1 MMRPT
6 KEILPSSFMILE
18 NEKAAPGKFV
28 DLITTL
34 SKVLSNFDATELTTP
49 WKFTLLVNEKDTGL
63 PTCDSNKADRSLMWQ
78 LIFSG
83 KF

>member
-1 MMRPT
+1 MV
-6 KEILPSSFMILE
+6 LSSLVILE

-34 SKVLSNFDATELTTP
+34 CKVLSNFDATELTTP
-49 WKFTLLVNEKDTGL
+49 WKFKLFANEKETGL
-63 PTCDSNKADRSLMWQ
+63 PISNSSKEERSLMRQ
-78 LIFSG
+78 LILSG